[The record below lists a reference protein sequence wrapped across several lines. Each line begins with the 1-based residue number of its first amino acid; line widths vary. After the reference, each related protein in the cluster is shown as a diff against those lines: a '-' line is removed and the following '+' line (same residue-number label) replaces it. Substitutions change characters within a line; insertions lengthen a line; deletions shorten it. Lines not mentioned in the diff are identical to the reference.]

1 MATVP
6 VKDRSG
12 VKLASVS
19 LSTDLAA
26 RLKEDILSGKLADR
40 QKLTEQT
47 ICEQYEVSR
56 TPVREALAK
65 LEAEGLVENIPN
77 RGAFVHSMTSQD
89 WIDDLTLRKLYEVQA
104 VTWAIERISDEEM
117 DALEETFEFMEFYTL
132 KNDIEKM
139 LNINRDFHRIIY
151 EASHNRTLSGFLT
164 SHQPYF
170 KHAAGTSEEN
180 HLYLD
185 QLLEEHRAI
194 YEAFRDKDKEGAI
207 AAMTRHMDNFIERHL
222 PKYQDGEV

>member
-1 MATVP
+1 MAAVP
-6 VKDRSG
+6 VKDRTG
-12 VKLASVS
+12 VKLATVS

-26 RLKEDILSGKLADR
+26 RLKEDILAGRLADR
-40 QKLTEQT
+40 QKLTEQA

-65 LEAEGLVENIPN
+65 LEAEGLVENVPN
-77 RGAFVHSMTSQD
+77 RGAFVHSMTKQD

-117 DALEETFEFMEFYTL
+117 EALEETFEFMEFYTM

-151 EASHNRTLSGFLT
+151 GASHNRTLSGFLT

-180 HLYLD
+180 HRYLD
-185 QLLEEHRAI
+185 ELLEEHRAI
-194 YEAFRDKDKEGAI
+194 YEAFRDKDKERAI
-207 AAMTRHMDNFIERHL
+207 EAMTNHMDRFIERHL
-222 PKYQDGEV
+222 PKYQDPE